1 MLMRIIAGAALA
13 SRPKGVAIMAR
24 MGFVAAASASAVLLS
39 TYGACAAERVA
50 GVGDVVLRVEKT
62 EPLPNVFG
70 GPDIFGRRRPTGV
83 DMIQFMGLRDGKAVF
98 VRSGVAIQS
107 NATTLTESP
116 RYVPTPSFGTFSGQ
130 VGGSYFHGTQNSYG
144 GTWLPPRGST
154 SAEIPLAPIE
164 IDVDWRT
171 NPIVVLDGH
180 RLRIDA
186 ADQTTL
192 TYAILK

>member
-116 RYVPTPSFGTFSGQ
+116 RYVPTPSFGTFSRPSRRL
-130 VGGSYFHGTQNSYG
+130 VFPWHTEFLWRHLVTAARLDLGGD
-144 GTWLPPRGST
+144 ST
-154 SAEIPLAPIE
+154 GP
-164 IDVDWRT
+164 
-171 NPIVVLDGH
+171 
-180 RLRIDA
+180 
-186 ADQTTL
+186 
-192 TYAILK
+192 Y